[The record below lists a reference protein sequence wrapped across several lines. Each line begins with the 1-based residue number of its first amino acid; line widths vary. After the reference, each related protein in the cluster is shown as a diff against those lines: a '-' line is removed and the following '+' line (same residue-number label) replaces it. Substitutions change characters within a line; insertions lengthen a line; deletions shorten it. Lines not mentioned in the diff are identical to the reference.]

1 MNILITGGGGYIA
14 KSLYNALRA
23 HHNVTSVSR
32 KDFDLSNTVDTLKY
46 FSDKYFD
53 VVLHCAVTGGS
64 RLRPDT
70 MQDLDNNL
78 SMYYNLLNCSSS
90 FKKLINF
97 SSGAEIS
104 SPESLYGLSKRV
116 ITKSITEKPYYN
128 NIKIFAVF
136 DENELNTRFIKANL
150 LKYINHEPMLI
161 HQNKHMDFFYMKDLI
176 SLVSYYITTEKQL
189 PDVDCVYMEKYK
201 LTDITRIINE
211 CHYYRVST
219 KMSSQV
225 QEKSYM
231 GTWKELPIKLIG
243 LKQGIQET
251 YNKLKNEY

>member
-1 MNILITGGGGYIA
+1 MLTRIDPKTND
-14 KSLYNALRA
+14 SL
-23 HHNVTSVSR
+23 
-32 KDFDLSNTVDTLKY
+32 
-46 FSDKYFD
+46 
-53 VVLHCAVTGGS
+53 
-64 RLRPDT
+64 
-70 MQDLDNNL
+70 
-78 SMYYNLLNCSSS
+78 
-90 FKKLINF
+90 
-97 SSGAEIS
+97 
-104 SPESLYGLSKRV
+104 GL
-116 ITKSITEKPYYN
+116 TKSISEKPYYN

-231 GTWKELPIKLIG
+231 GTWKKLPIKLIG